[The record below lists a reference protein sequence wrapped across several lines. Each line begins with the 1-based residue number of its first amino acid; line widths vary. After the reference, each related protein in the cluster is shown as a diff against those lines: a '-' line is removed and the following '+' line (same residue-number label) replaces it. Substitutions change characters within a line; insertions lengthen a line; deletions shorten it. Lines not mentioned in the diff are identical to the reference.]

1 MVDIC
6 LDLHIRGAAYE
17 AMPTFEALADPIRRD
32 ILALLRQGE
41 QPAGAL
47 VQALGLPQ
55 PRISKHLKTL
65 RQAGLVRA
73 RIDGPR
79 RLYSLDPIPLAELD
93 AWLAPYRV
101 FWAEKLDALGD
112 HLNRSD

>member
-1 MVDIC
+1 MVPFD
-6 LDLHIRGAAYE
+6 
-17 AMPTFEALADPIRRD
+17 ALADPVRRD

-41 QPAGAL
+41 QTAGA
-47 VQALGLPQ
+47 VVAALALPQ
-55 PRISKHLKTL
+55 PNISKHLKLL
-65 RQAGLVRA
+65 RDAGLVRA

-79 RLYSLDPIPLAELD
+79 RIYRLDPAPLAELD
-93 AWLAPYRV
+93 AWLRPFRA

>member
-1 MVDIC
+1 
-6 LDLHIRGAAYE
+6 
-17 AMPTFEALADPIRRD
+17 MPAFEALADPVRRD
-32 ILALLRQGE
+32 ILALLRAGE

-47 VQALGLPQ
+47 VTALSLPQ
-55 PRISKHLKTL
+55 PSISKHLKTL
-65 RQAGLVRA
+65 REAGLVHV

-79 RLYSLDPIPLAELD
+79 RLYRLDPTPLAELD

-101 FWAEKLDALGD
+101 FWAARLDALGD